1 MECVRVGDLW
11 RFDNIWA
18 DQFLLFGVAT
28 SSILLLWSAWLV
40 YIVSALVLY
49 DLSRVSKR
57 TAAALVLALSGH
69 HAPSSIYAEL
79 AHIVRNNLP
88 T

>member
-1 MECVRVGDLW
+1 ML
-11 RFDNIWA
+11 FD
-18 DQFLLFGVAT
+18 VAT

-57 TAAALVLALSGH
+57 TAAALVLVLGGH

-79 AHIVRNNLP
+79 AHIVQNNQ
-88 T
+88 TT